1 MTARSGI
8 ELSFPMYH
16 TCVETITTKNGQMPE
31 FLRKAELELL
41 PLYRDLPG
49 LVGFSMTKIGD
60 TSAIAFSLWQTR
72 DQAKHAL
79 VVSEKLNS
87 GAFAALIER
96 SENQVGVAPFFI
108 VNSDIAGTLSGTVSA
123 TASDR
128 APVGAPVTAHK
139 APATAAASATPRS

>member
-1 MTARSGI
+1 
-8 ELSFPMYH
+8 MYH

-87 GAFAALIER
+87 GVFAALIER

-108 VNSDIAGTLSGTVSA
+108 VNSDIATTVPGTVSA
-123 TASDR
+123 TAS
-128 APVGAPVTAHK
+128 GK
-139 APATAAASATPRS
+139 APIAAAASTTRHN